1 MLEYTVEELIYHN
14 PLASQ
19 KDVDEFIVEG
29 VAAITFPDGRMRM
42 ANLRDPAEGQ
52 AANFVYWLDRSL
64 PADIEVTW
72 DFWPI
77 AEPGLCIIFF
87 AAAGR
92 NGEDLFAPSLQKR
105 TGEYGQ
111 YHRGGINA
119 MHLSY
124 FRRKFPGERVFHTC
138 NLRKSFGFHLVAQ
151 GADPL
156 PSVEDAAGPYNMR
169 LVKLT
174 GRVGFWINDLPVLE
188 WTDDGEEYG
197 PVLGGG
203 KIGFRQM
210 APLVAEYANLKVHAV
225 SAVG

>member
-14 PLASQ
+14 PLASH
-19 KDVDEFIVEG
+19 KDVDRFILEG
-29 VAAITFPDGRMRM
+29 DAAMTFPEGRMRM
-42 ANLRDPAEGQ
+42 ASLRDPVEGQ

-72 DFWPI
+72 DFWPTT
-77 AEPGLCIIFF
+77 EPGLCIIFF

-111 YHRGGINA
+111 YHHGDINA

-124 FRRKFPGERVFHTC
+124 FRRKFPAERAFQTC
-138 NLRKSFGFHLVAQ
+138 NLRKSYGFHLVCQ

-156 PSVEDAAGPYNMR
+156 PGVGDAAGPYR
-169 LVKLT
+169 IAVAKCGPEVAFT
-174 GRVGFWINDLPVLE
+174 IDELPIFR
-188 WTDDGEEYG
+188 WHDDGQTYG

-210 APLVAEYANLKVHAV
+210 APLVAEYADLKVHEV
-225 SAVG
+225 EREE